1 MKKMISLLLSM
12 LLVISMV
19 GTAMA
24 ETTTTTVSAGSTV
37 TMKIDLTTGGG
48 KTAKIAISTNDA
60 PVTFVSAAGGPT
72 NNVVPPKNFGDSFVL
87 FNASGVTLSSDG
99 TSLSGNLTG
108 YTVSNLEAGTVGT
121 VTFKVNDDAAVGTY
135 TVAAKLQSG
144 SCKVD
149 GSVTFTVT
157 DRTPG
162 DADGNGTV
170 NAADALLTLKYAA
183 KWDVTINK
191 SNADVN
197 ADGNVTTVDAL
208 TILKYAAKW
217 DVELK

>member
-72 NNVVPPKNFGDSFVL
+72 NNVVPPRNFGDSFVL

-135 TVAAKLQSG
+135 TVAAKLTSG

-162 DADGNGTV
+162 DADNDGAVTMMDALRIMQYFSGFDVTV
-170 NAADALLTLKYAA
+170 NQ
-183 KWDVTINK
+183 
-191 SNADVN
+191 SNADC
-197 ADGNVTTVDAL
+197 DGDGAVTMMDAL
-208 TILKYAAKW
+208 RIMQYFSGFDVTLK
-217 DVELK
+217 